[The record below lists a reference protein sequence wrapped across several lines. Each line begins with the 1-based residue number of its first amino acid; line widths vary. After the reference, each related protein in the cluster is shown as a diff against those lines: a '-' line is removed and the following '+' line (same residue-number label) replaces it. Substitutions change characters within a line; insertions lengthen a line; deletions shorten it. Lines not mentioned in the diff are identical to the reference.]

1 MLTNDDMSI
10 DMEMTVTDPVDL
22 LEPVTFDYYLSKI
35 KDGEFFQA
43 FCSEQ
48 SARLYLGWI
57 L

>member
-22 LEPVTFDYYLSKI
+22 LESVTFDYYFSKI